1 MKLSVFGASS
11 VGRLRKLNEDAFSY
25 DSSRGDKGS
34 IFLVCDGM
42 GGHKAGEI
50 ASHYASIKIVEYF
63 YKSSQRDIKSKL
75 SEAIRIVNREIY
87 NLSQRDSSKRGMGTT
102 VVAAV
107 LYENVLY
114 FANVGDSRAYLL
126 RNDSAIKLT
135 KDHSWLEEKIS
146 EGILSPSEARN
157 NPNKNVI
164 TKCVGY
170 DSDVEPNFGS
180 IILKEGDRLIL
191 CSDGLWDELNDFEMK
206 NIALL
211 DKNLK
216 KSVESLISNAER
228 KGGKDNITV
237 VGVDYGKVRINI
249 LNKKK
254 DKILLSVTSVLTIF
268 LLVFS
273 IVVFSFYNNSKTK
286 NNNYQ
291 NIFVALIG
299 NINSLIGRIIE
310 LSASIEVLEQKNKE
324 LIVTNGNLEKKLK
337 DANENSQIG
346 LEENI
351 NLRINKIFNLN
362 EYYDK
367 PEVGKFFVF
376 EDKFLFFLSDNDSN
390 RLFFLNQTFQN
401 ESKIINFQLPENSE
415 NIEADEFIF
424 DNNSDNFYLIS
435 RNFIYRSNKGLLFL
449 SDESVNIEKIGELP
463 QILHENGLWKYV
475 IIEDDLYI
483 FNFDNT
489 SKNLEFYNIS
499 NSGIEIM
506 PEPLYLD
513 IINSDVSSM
522 DLNFNIQ
529 NRKLLI
535 LLKNESENYLYVFN
549 KTDMGL
555 EEFNKIPIDS
565 YALPY
570 KILINDNKNNGEVF
584 IYFID
589 NSLSCYDENLGF
601 LNHYII
607 SEQDKNDKVLKVNDV
622 FVNNGK
628 LFVID
633 DLNNIYGGIQLTP
646 VTPICSILGVWK
658 TIPEHLVNLM
668 ICLEQKMHVGS

>member
-633 DLNNIYGGIQLTP
+633 DLNNIFYGDLP
-646 VTPICSILGVWK
+646 
-658 TIPEHLVNLM
+658 
-668 ICLEQKMHVGS
+668 